1 MTTKKAWQQNLDHA
15 QKPLFKPNRS
25 TLIGKTESCQNKQHS
40 KFASLGPLYDC
51 LTLWFKINTFS
62 QSNQFPSYIQE
73 IPGPT
78 IYHIVEQT
86 VRSSFPFSKDLLVFW
101 FTWQRGQFASNGN
114 SRFFAPTLLTITEN
128 KIIFFLFCFH
138 KDIIN
143 GI

>member
-25 TLIGKTESCQNKQHS
+25 TLIGKTESCQNEQHS
-40 KFASLGPLYDC
+40 KFASLGPLYGC

-86 VRSSFPFSKDLLVFW
+86 VRSSFPFSKDLLVFLIHLTTRSIC
-101 FTWQRGQFASNGN
+101 FKWQLKVLCSHALNDNWKQNHL
-114 SRFFAPTLLTITEN
+114 FFI
-128 KIIFFLFCFH
+128 LFP
-138 KDIIN
+138 
-143 GI
+143 